1 MSAIIELQPT
11 ALEPAQVGTL
21 LERAIE
27 RGVDA
32 DSLQKLVALQERI
45 LDRQAEQEFA
55 VAMRQTQAAIQPVLK
70 NRLNKQ
76 TESYYATL
84 EALNKAVVPVYT
96 QYGFSLSF
104 GTEDSPTEG
113 YIRIVC
119 DVFHIGGHT
128 RRYHF
133 DLPLD
138 DVGIAGKTN
147 KTRVHASG
155 STLSYGRRYLTML
168 IFNVSTTDDNDG
180 NGGKP
185 PLITEQQVADL
196 EALAQEVGA
205 DVAKFCQWF
214 KVESLAEIHA
224 SNYSRAVK
232 GLEAKRKQ

>member
-1 MSAIIELQPT
+1 MSAIIELQPQ

-70 NRLNKQ
+70 TRLNKQ

-214 KVESLAEIHA
+214 KVGSLAEIHA

-232 GLEAKRKQ
+232 GLEAKRKS

>member
-1 MSAIIELQPT
+1 MNAMIEAQPQ
-11 ALEPAQVGTL
+11 AMVPAQAATL

-27 RGVDA
+27 KGVDP
-32 DSLQKLVALQERI
+32 DSLSKLVALQERI
-45 LDRQAEQEFA
+45 LDRQAEQDFA
-55 VAMRQTQAAIQPVLK
+55 AAMRQTQAAIQPVLK
-70 NRLNKQ
+70 DRRNSQ
-76 TESYYATL
+76 TDSNYATL

-138 DVGIAGKTN
+138 DSGVAGKTN
-147 KTRVHASG
+147 KTKVHASG

-168 IFNVSTTDDNDG
+168 VFNVSTTDDDDG
-180 NGGKP
+180 NGGKGA
-185 PLITEQQVADL
+185 LITEQQVADL
-196 EALAQEVGA
+196 TALAQEVGA

-214 KVESLAEIHA
+214 KVESFADIKAEY
-224 SNYSRAVK
+224 YSRAVK
-232 GLEAKRKQ
+232 ALEAKRT

>member
-1 MSAIIELQPT
+1 MSAIIEVAPRSM
-11 ALEPAQVGTL
+11 EPVQAATL

-55 VAMRQTQAAIQPVLK
+55 VAMRQTQAEILPVLK
-70 NRLNKQ
+70 NRRNAQ
-76 TESYYATL
+76 TDSNYATL

-96 QYGFSLSF
+96 RHGFSLSF
-104 GTEDSPTEG
+104 GTEDSPTPG

-119 DVFHIGGHT
+119 DVFHTGGHT

-138 DVGIAGKTN
+138 DAGIAGKTN
-147 KTRVHASG
+147 KTKVHASG

-168 IFNVSTTDDNDG
+168 VFNVSTTDDDDG
-180 NGGKP
+180 NGARGA
-185 PLITEQQVADL
+185 LITEQQVADL

-214 KVESLAEIHA
+214 KVASFADIKAEY
-224 SNYSRAVK
+224 YSRAVK
-232 GLEAKRKQ
+232 ALEAKRK

>member
-1 MSAIIELQPT
+1 MNAVIEAQPQAI
-11 ALEPAQVGTL
+11 AQASTL

-27 RGVDA
+27 KGVDP
-32 DSLQKLVALQERI
+32 DSLSRLVALQERI
-45 LDRQAEQEFA
+45 LDRQAEQDFA
-55 VAMRQTQAAIQPVLK
+55 SAMRQTQAAIQPVLK
-70 NRLNKQ
+70 DRRNSQ
-76 TESYYATL
+76 TDSNYATL

-138 DVGIAGKTN
+138 DAGMGGKTN
-147 KTRVHASG
+147 KTKVHASG

-168 IFNVSTTDDNDG
+168 IFNVSTTDDDDG
-180 NGGKP
+180 NGGKGA
-185 PLITEQQVADL
+185 LITEQQVADL
-196 EALAQEVGA
+196 TALAQEVGA

-214 KVESLAEIHA
+214 KVESFADIKAEH
-224 SNYSRAVK
+224 YGRAVK
-232 GLEAKRKQ
+232 ALEAKRK

>member
-1 MSAIIELQPT
+1 MNAMIEAQPQAI
-11 ALEPAQVGTL
+11 AQAATL

-27 RGVDA
+27 KGVDP
-32 DSLQKLVALQERI
+32 DSLSKLVALQERI

-55 VAMRQTQAAIQPVLK
+55 VAMRQTQAEILPVLK
-70 NRLNKQ
+70 NRRNTQ
-76 TESYYATL
+76 TDSSYATL

-96 QYGFSLSF
+96 QNGFSLSF

-138 DVGIAGKTN
+138 DSGIAGKTN
-147 KTRVHASG
+147 KTKVHASG

-168 IFNVSTTDDNDG
+168 IFNVSTTDDDDG
-180 NGGKP
+180 NGGKGA
-185 PLITEQQVADL
+185 LITEQQVADL

-214 KVESLAEIHA
+214 KVGSLAEIHA

-232 GLEAKRKQ
+232 GLEAKRK

>member
-1 MSAIIELQPT
+1 MNAMIEAQPQ
-11 ALEPAQVGTL
+11 AMVPAQAATL

-27 RGVDA
+27 KGVDP
-32 DSLQKLVALQERI
+32 DSLSKLVALQERI
-45 LDRQAEQEFA
+45 LDRQAEQDFA
-55 VAMRQTQAAIQPVLK
+55 AAMRQTQAAIQPVLK
-70 NRLNKQ
+70 DRRNSQ
-76 TESYYATL
+76 TDSNYATL

-119 DVFHIGGHT
+119 DVFHTGGHT

-138 DVGIAGKTN
+138 DSGIAGKTN
-147 KTRVHASG
+147 KTKVHASG

-168 IFNVSTTDDNDG
+168 VFNVSTTDDDDG
-180 NGGKP
+180 NGGKGA
-185 PLITEQQVADL
+185 LITEQQVADL
-196 EALAQEVGA
+196 TALAQEVGA

-214 KVESLAEIHA
+214 KVESFADIKSEY
-224 SNYSRAVK
+224 YSRAVK
-232 GLEAKRKQ
+232 ALEAKRK

>member
-1 MSAIIELQPT
+1 MNAMIEAQPQ
-11 ALEPAQVGTL
+11 AMVPAQAATL

-27 RGVDA
+27 KGVDP
-32 DSLQKLVALQERI
+32 DSLSKLVALQERI
-45 LDRQAEQEFA
+45 LDRQAEQDFA

-70 NRLNKQ
+70 DRRNSQ
-76 TESYYATL
+76 TDSNYATL

-138 DVGIAGKTN
+138 DAGMGGKTN
-147 KTRVHASG
+147 KTKVHASG

-168 IFNVSTTDDNDG
+168 VFNVSTTDDTDG
-180 NGGKP
+180 NMP
-185 PLITEQQVADL
+185 AALITEEQEADL
-196 EALAQEVGA
+196 RALAQEVGA
-205 DVAKFCQWF
+205 DLEKFCQWF
-214 KVESLAEIHA
+214 RVEKLADIRAE
-224 SNYSRAVK
+224 NYSRAVK
-232 GLEAKRKQ
+232 GLEAKRKK

>member
-1 MSAIIELQPT
+1 MSAVIEVGPR
-11 ALEPAQVGTL
+11 AIEPVQAATL

-55 VAMRQTQAAIQPVLK
+55 VAMRQTQAEILPVLK
-70 NRLNKQ
+70 NRKNTQ
-76 TESYYATL
+76 TDSNYATL

-96 QYGFSLSF
+96 RHGFSLSF
-104 GTEDSPTEG
+104 GTEDSPTAG

-138 DVGIAGKTN
+138 DSGIAGKTN
-147 KTRVHASG
+147 KTKVHASG

-180 NGGKP
+180 NRDGTT
-185 PLITEQQVADL
+185 ITDGQVADL

-214 KVESLAEIHA
+214 KVASFADILA
-224 SNYSRAVK
+224 SNYGRAVK
-232 GLEAKRKQ
+232 ALEAKRK

>member
-1 MSAIIELQPT
+1 MNAIVELQPQP
-11 ALEPAQVGTL
+11 LEPAQVGSL

-55 VAMRQTQAAIQPVLK
+55 VAMRQTQGAIQPVLK
-70 NRLNKQ
+70 NRKNSQ
-76 TESYYATL
+76 TDSYYATL

-168 IFNVSTTDDNDG
+168 IFNVSTTDDDDG
-180 NGGKP
+180 NGAKV

-214 KVESLAEIHA
+214 KVGSLAEIHA

-232 GLEAKRKQ
+232 GLEAKRKS